1 MTSIGLQAHF
11 FLPDIEMTT
20 VSIPIPT
27 SAAAVSSMKA
37 AWTMRIALGFM
48 LTVLLW
54 GVCYFV
60 LMGPGSLGGD
70 FLFALMLFLL
80 LPCGILAG
88 RWRGIL
94 DPNGG
99 SGFKSGLMVG
109 FTSAIFNL
117 LIVGSMFPEG
127 SGVFEIGL
135 WVSGLFLA
143 SSLCTG
149 LGGLGGG
156 AMPAIDPR
164 SIISPLGLFSAVLAA
179 AVLLLLSS
187 GGLVTGLEAGLAVP
201 DWPGSFGHNMLL
213 YPMREMTSD
222 TGVFFEHAHRLYG
235 MLVGTGVVALLV
247 LVFLNDRRTWL
258 RMLSI
263 LLFIMV
269 CIQGLMGGLRVT
281 ETSTFLALV
290 HGVFGQLVFS
300 LTVLISC
307 FTMLRWTKGPAPV
320 AHPAAAADRP
330 ITVLLVGSLV
340 CQLVLGASVRHFQV
354 LAESGQA
361 LELPVWA
368 VVMHITMGVF
378 AFALALLIGIRSGAN
393 YASFPILKFLGL
405 AVLIVVVIQLGL
417 GIIAL
422 FAVSMRESTLPPV
435 SEVVFT
441 SLHQATGALL
451 LGICVL
457 LMAWHFRLV
466 KPEPASDS
474 A

>member
-1 MTSIGLQAHF
+1 
-11 FLPDIEMTT
+11 
-20 VSIPIPT
+20 
-27 SAAAVSSMKA
+27 MKA

-48 LTVLLW
+48 LTVMLW

-70 FLFALMLFLL
+70 FLFGLMLFLL
-80 LPCGILAG
+80 LPCGFLAG
-88 RWRGIL
+88 RWRTVL
-94 DPNGG
+94 DPSGL
-99 SGFKSGLMVG
+99 SGFKSGFFVGLM
-109 FTSAIFNL
+109 SAIFNL

-127 SGVFEIGL
+127 SGPLEVTL
-135 WVSGLFLA
+135 WVSGLLLA
-143 SSLCTG
+143 SSFCTG
-149 LGGLGGG
+149 LGGLAGGT
-156 AMPAIDPR
+156 MPADDPR
-164 SIISPLGLFSAVLAA
+164 SIVSPLGLFSAVLAA

-235 MLVGTGVVALLV
+235 MLVGTGVVALLC
-247 LVFLNDRRTWL
+247 LVFINDRRSWL
-258 RMLSI
+258 RLLSI
-263 LLFIMV
+263 VLFVMV

-290 HGVFGQLVFS
+290 HGVFGQLVFT

-307 FTMLRWTKGPAPV
+307 FTMLRWTKGPAAV
-320 AHPAAAADRP
+320 GHDAAAADRP
-330 ITVLLVGSLV
+330 IAVLLVAALV

-354 LAESGQA
+354 LAEDGQG
-361 LELPVWA
+361 LVLPVWA
-368 VVMHITMGVF
+368 VVMHITMGVL
-378 AFALALLIGIRSGAN
+378 AFALALLIGIRAGGN
-393 YASFPILKFLGL
+393 YRSFPILRVLGIS
-405 AVLIVVVIQLGL
+405 VLIVVAVQLGL

-422 FAVSMRESTLPPV
+422 FAVSMRQAEFPPV

-451 LGICVL
+451 LGLCVL

-466 KPEPASDS
+466 KPAPESS
-474 A
+474 

>member
-1 MTSIGLQAHF
+1 MTSVSI
-11 FLPDIEMTT
+11 
-20 VSIPIPT
+20 SIPIAT
-27 SAAAVSSMKA
+27 SVPSMKA

-70 FLFALMLFLL
+70 FLFGLMLFLL
-80 LPCGILAG
+80 LPCGFLAG
-88 RWRGIL
+88 RWRTVL
-94 DPNGG
+94 DPSGL
-99 SGFKSGLMVG
+99 SGFKSGFFVGLM
-109 FTSAIFNL
+109 SAIFNL

-127 SGVFEIGL
+127 SGPLEVTL
-135 WVSGLFLA
+135 WVSGLLLA
-143 SSLCTG
+143 SSFCTG
-149 LGGLGGG
+149 LGGLAGGT
-156 AMPAIDPR
+156 MPADDPR
-164 SIISPLGLFSAVLAA
+164 SIVSPLGLFSAVLAA

-247 LVFLNDRRTWL
+247 LLFINDRRTWL
-258 RMLSI
+258 RLLSV
-263 LLFIMV
+263 LLFVMV

-290 HGVFGQLVFS
+290 HGVFGQLVFT

-307 FTMLRWTKGPAPV
+307 FTMLRWTSGPAP
-320 AHPAAAADRP
+320 ASHDSAAADRP
-330 ITVLLVGSLV
+330 IAVLLVAALV

-354 LAESGQA
+354 LSESGQG
-361 LELPVWA
+361 LDLPVWA
-368 VVMHITMGVF
+368 VVMHVTMGVF
-378 AFALALLIGIRSGAN
+378 AFALALLIGIRAGGN
-393 YASFPILKFLGL
+393 YRSFPILRVLGIS
-405 AVLIVVVIQLGL
+405 VLIVVVVQLGL

-422 FAVSMRESTLPPV
+422 FAVSMRQEALPPV

-451 LGICVL
+451 LGLCVL

-466 KPEPASDS
+466 KPAAESP
-474 A
+474 

>member
-1 MTSIGLQAHF
+1 
-11 FLPDIEMTT
+11 
-20 VSIPIPT
+20 
-27 SAAAVSSMKA
+27 MKA

-48 LTVLLW
+48 LTVMLW

-70 FLFALMLFLL
+70 FLFGLMLFLL
-80 LPCGILAG
+80 LPCGFLAG
-88 RWRGIL
+88 RWRTVL
-94 DPNGG
+94 DPTGL
-99 SGFKSGLMVG
+99 SGFKSGFFVGLM
-109 FTSAIFNL
+109 SAIFNL

-127 SGVFEIGL
+127 SGPLEVTL
-135 WVSGLFLA
+135 WVSGLLLA
-143 SSLCTG
+143 SSFCTG
-149 LGGLGGG
+149 LGGLAGGT
-156 AMPAIDPR
+156 MPADDPR
-164 SIISPLGLFSAVLAA
+164 SIVSPLGLFSAVLAA

-235 MLVGTGVVALLV
+235 MLVGTGVVALLC
-247 LVFLNDRRTWL
+247 LVFINDRRSWL

-263 LLFIMV
+263 LLFVMV

-290 HGVFGQLVFS
+290 HGVFGQLVFA

-307 FTMLRWTKGPAPV
+307 FTMLRWTRGPAAV
-320 AHPAAAADRP
+320 SHEAAAADRP
-330 ITVLLVGSLV
+330 ITVLLVAALV

-354 LAESGQA
+354 LSESGQG

-368 VVMHITMGVF
+368 VVMHVTMGVL
-378 AFALALLIGIRSGAN
+378 AFALALLIGIRAGGN
-393 YASFPILKFLGL
+393 YRSFPILRVLGISI
-405 AVLIVVVIQLGL
+405 LIVVVVQLVL

-422 FAVSMRESTLPPV
+422 FAVSMRQAELPPV

-451 LGICVL
+451 LGLCVL

-466 KPEPASDS
+466 KPAGESS
-474 A
+474 

>member
-1 MTSIGLQAHF
+1 
-11 FLPDIEMTT
+11 
-20 VSIPIPT
+20 
-27 SAAAVSSMKA
+27 MKA

-48 LTVLLW
+48 LTVMLW

-70 FLFALMLFLL
+70 FLFGLMLFLL
-80 LPCGILAG
+80 LPCGFLAG
-88 RWRGIL
+88 RWRTVL
-94 DPNGG
+94 DPTGL
-99 SGFKSGLMVG
+99 SGFKSGFFVGLM
-109 FTSAIFNL
+109 SAIFNL

-127 SGVFEIGL
+127 SGPLEVTL
-135 WVSGLFLA
+135 WVSGLLLA
-143 SSLCTG
+143 SSFCTG
-149 LGGLGGG
+149 LGGLAGGS
-156 AMPAIDPR
+156 MPADDPR
-164 SIISPLGLFSAVLAA
+164 SIVSPLGLFSAVLAA

-235 MLVGTGVVALLV
+235 MLVGTGVVALLC
-247 LVFLNDRRTWL
+247 LVFINDRRSWL

-263 LLFIMV
+263 LLFVMV

-290 HGVFGQLVFS
+290 HGVFGQLVFA

-307 FTMLRWTKGPAPV
+307 FTMLRWTRGPAAV
-320 AHPAAAADRP
+320 SHEAAAADRP
-330 ITVLLVGSLV
+330 ITVLLVAALV

-354 LAESGQA
+354 LSESGQG

-368 VVMHITMGVF
+368 VVMHVTMGVL
-378 AFALALLIGIRSGAN
+378 AFALALLIGIRAGGN
-393 YASFPILKFLGL
+393 YRSFPILRVLGISI
-405 AVLIVVVIQLGL
+405 LIVVVVQLVL

-422 FAVSMRESTLPPV
+422 FAVSMRQAELPPV

-451 LGICVL
+451 LGLCVL

-466 KPEPASDS
+466 KPAGESS
-474 A
+474 

>member
-1 MTSIGLQAHF
+1 MTS
-11 FLPDIEMTT
+11 
-20 VSIPIPT
+20 VSISIPT
-27 SAAAVSSMKA
+27 VTSVPSMKA

-48 LTVLLW
+48 LTVMLW

-70 FLFALMLFLL
+70 FLFGLMLFLL
-80 LPCGILAG
+80 LPCGFLAG
-88 RWRGIL
+88 RWRTVL
-94 DPNGG
+94 DPTGL
-99 SGFKSGLMVG
+99 SGFKSGFFVGLM
-109 FTSAIFNL
+109 SAIFNL

-127 SGVFEIGL
+127 SGPLEVTL
-135 WVSGLFLA
+135 WVSGLLLA
-143 SSLCTG
+143 SSFCTG
-149 LGGLGGG
+149 LGGLAGGT
-156 AMPAIDPR
+156 MPADDPR
-164 SIISPLGLFSAVLAA
+164 SIVSPLGLFSAVLAA

-235 MLVGTGVVALLV
+235 MLVGTGVVALLC
-247 LVFLNDRRTWL
+247 LVFINDRRSWL

-263 LLFIMV
+263 LLFVMV

-290 HGVFGQLVFS
+290 HGVFGQLVFA

-307 FTMLRWTKGPAPV
+307 FTMLRWTRGPAAV
-320 AHPAAAADRP
+320 SHEAAAADRP
-330 ITVLLVGSLV
+330 ITVLLVAALV

-354 LAESGQA
+354 LSESGQG

-368 VVMHITMGVF
+368 VVMHVTMGVL
-378 AFALALLIGIRSGAN
+378 AFALALLIGIRAGGN
-393 YASFPILKFLGL
+393 YRSFPILRVLGISI
-405 AVLIVVVIQLGL
+405 LIVVVVQLVL

-422 FAVSMRESTLPPV
+422 FAVSMRQAELPPV

-451 LGICVL
+451 LGLCVL

-466 KPEPASDS
+466 KPAGESS
-474 A
+474 

>member
-1 MTSIGLQAHF
+1 
-11 FLPDIEMTT
+11 MTT
-20 VSIPIPT
+20 VSIPIP
-27 SAAAVSSMKA
+27 AATTAISMQA
-37 AWTMRIALGFM
+37 AWTMRISLGFM

-70 FLFALMLFLL
+70 FLFALMMFLM
-80 LPCGILAG
+80 LPCGFVAG

-94 DPNGG
+94 DPTGL
-99 SGFKSGLMVG
+99 SGFKSGLLVG
-109 FTSAIFNL
+109 FISAFFNL

-127 SGVFEIGL
+127 SGPIEISL
-135 WVSGLFLA
+135 WISGLFLA
-143 SSLCTG
+143 SSLCVG
-149 LGGLGGG
+149 LGGLAGGT
-156 AMPAIDPR
+156 MPADDPR
-164 SIISPLGLFSAVLAA
+164 SIVSPLGLFSAVLAA

-247 LVFLNDRRTWL
+247 LIFINDRRTWL
-258 RMLSI
+258 RMLAI
-263 LLFIMV
+263 LLFVMV

-307 FTMLRWTKGPAPV
+307 FTMLRWTQGPAPITEPS
-320 AHPAAAADRP
+320 AKEDRP
-330 ITVLLVGSLV
+330 IAVLLVGALV

-354 LAESGQA
+354 LAENGQG

-368 VVMHITMGVF
+368 VVMHVTMGVF
-378 AFALALLIGIRSGAN
+378 AFALAVLIGVRTGSN
-393 YASFPILKFLGL
+393 YPSFPILRFLGIS
-405 AVLIVVVIQLGL
+405 VLIVVVIQLLL

-422 FAVSMRESTLPPV
+422 FAVSMRETEFPPI

-451 LGICVL
+451 LGLCVL
-457 LMAWHFRLV
+457 LLAWHFRLV
-466 KPEPASDS
+466 KPVDELHEY
-474 A
+474 

>member
-1 MTSIGLQAHF
+1 
-11 FLPDIEMTT
+11 
-20 VSIPIPT
+20 
-27 SAAAVSSMKA
+27 
-37 AWTMRIALGFM
+37 MRIALGFM
-48 LTVLLW
+48 LTVMLW

-70 FLFALMLFLL
+70 FLFGLMLFLL
-80 LPCGILAG
+80 LPCGFLAG
-88 RWRGIL
+88 RWRTVL
-94 DPNGG
+94 DPTGL
-99 SGFKSGLMVG
+99 SGFKSGFFVGLM
-109 FTSAIFNL
+109 SAIFNL

-127 SGVFEIGL
+127 SGPLEVTL
-135 WVSGLFLA
+135 WVSGLLLA
-143 SSLCTG
+143 SSFCTG
-149 LGGLGGG
+149 LGGLAGGT
-156 AMPAIDPR
+156 MPADDPR
-164 SIISPLGLFSAVLAA
+164 SIVSPLGLFSAVLAA

-235 MLVGTGVVALLV
+235 MLVGTGVVALLC
-247 LVFLNDRRTWL
+247 LVFINDRRSWL

-263 LLFIMV
+263 LLFVMV

-290 HGVFGQLVFS
+290 HGVFGQLVFA

-307 FTMLRWTKGPAPV
+307 FTMLRWTRGPAAV
-320 AHPAAAADRP
+320 SHEAAAADRP
-330 ITVLLVGSLV
+330 ITVLLVAALV

-354 LAESGQA
+354 LSESGQG

-368 VVMHITMGVF
+368 VVMHVTMGVL
-378 AFALALLIGIRSGAN
+378 AFALALLIGIRAGGN
-393 YASFPILKFLGL
+393 YRSFPILRVLGISI
-405 AVLIVVVIQLGL
+405 LIVVVVQLVL

-422 FAVSMRESTLPPV
+422 FAVSMRQAELPPV

-451 LGICVL
+451 LGLCVL

-466 KPEPASDS
+466 KPAGESS
-474 A
+474 

>member
-1 MTSIGLQAHF
+1 MTSIGVQYQF
-11 FLPDIEMTT
+11 FPPDPEMTT

-27 SAAAVSSMKA
+27 ATAVPSMRA
-37 AWTMRIALGFM
+37 AWTMRVALGFM

-70 FLFALMLFLL
+70 LLFALMLFLL

-94 DPNGG
+94 DPYGQ
-99 SGFKSGLMVG
+99 SGFKSGFIVGLM
-109 FTSAIFNL
+109 SAVFNL

-127 SGVFEIGL
+127 SGPMEIGI
-135 WVSGLFLA
+135 WISGLFLA

-149 LGGLGGG
+149 LGGLVGGT
-156 AMPAIDPR
+156 MPADDPR

-179 AVLLLLSS
+179 GVLLLLSS

-213 YPMREMTSD
+213 YPMRDMTSD

-235 MLVGTGVVALLV
+235 MLVGTGVIALLV
-247 LVFLNDRRTWL
+247 LVFMNDRRTWL
-258 RMLSI
+258 RMLAI

-300 LTVLISC
+300 LTILISC
-307 FTMLRWTKGPAPV
+307 FTMLRWTKGPAP
-320 AHPAAAADRP
+320 AADSAAEADRP
-330 ITVLLVGSLV
+330 IAVLLVGALV

-354 LAESGQA
+354 LAEGGQG

-368 VVMHITMGVF
+368 VVMHVTMGVL
-378 AFALALLIGIRSGAN
+378 AFALALLIGVRSSTN
-393 YASFPILKFLGL
+393 YRSFPILRFLGVS
-405 AVLIVVVIQLGL
+405 VLIVVVIQLLL

-422 FAVSMRESTLPPV
+422 FAVSMRQAEVPPV

-451 LGICVL
+451 LGLAVL

-466 KPEPASDS
+466 KPMPKPAVS
-474 A
+474 